1 MSRRASVTESMA
13 QVPMFT
19 ACTKKELQAI
29 ERLTTQQTVPAGKTL
44 TREGE
49 GGSEFAIILEGDAVA
64 TRNGREIGRLGPGDY
79 YGEIALLDPGVRTAT
94 VTAET
99 PMTLAVLTSGEF
111 SQALEEVPALAHK
124 ILRGLARRIHELSAE
139 DHV

>member
-1 MSRRASVTESMA
+1 MSRRASVSESMA
-13 QVPMFT
+13 RIPMFT
-19 ACTKKELQAI
+19 ACTKRELHTI
-29 ERLTTQQTVPAGKTL
+29 SKLTTQQTVPAGKAL

-49 GGSEFAIILEGDAVA
+49 GGSEFAIILEGTAVA
-64 TRNGREIGRLGPGDY
+64 TRKGREIGRLGPGDY

-99 PMTLAVLTSGEF
+99 PMTLAVLTPSEF
-111 SQALEEVPALAHK
+111 SQALDEVPALAHK
-124 ILRGLARRIHELSAE
+124 ILRGLARRVHELSAE

>member
-1 MSRRASVTESMA
+1 MARRASVTDSMA

-19 ACTKKELQAI
+19 ACTKKELHAI
-29 ERLTTQQTVPAGKTL
+29 ERLTTQQSVPAGKTL

-49 GGSEFAIILEGDAVA
+49 GGSEFAIILEGNA
-64 TRNGREIGRLGPGDY
+64 RNGREIGRLGPGDY
-79 YGEIALLDPGVRTAT
+79 YGEIALLDPGIRTAT

-99 PMTLAVLTSGEF
+99 PMTLALLTPAEF
-111 SQALEEVPALAHK
+111 SQALDEVPALAHK
-124 ILRGLARRIHELSAE
+124 ILRGLARRVHELSAE

>member
-1 MSRRASVTESMA
+1 MSRRASVSDSMA
-13 QVPMFT
+13 RIPMFT
-19 ACTKKELQAI
+19 ACSKRELQTI
-29 ERLTTQQTVPAGKTL
+29 SKLTTQHDVPAGKAL

-49 GGSEFAIILEGDAVA
+49 GGSEFAIILEGTAVA

-99 PMTLAVLTSGEF
+99 PMTLAILTPAEF
-111 SQALEEVPALAHK
+111 SQALDEVPALAHK
-124 ILRGLARRIHELSAE
+124 IMRGLARRVHELSAE